1 MKNKFRYF
9 IIITFFILTGPNL
22 SYGEELL
29 IKALKVE
36 TFEEGNIIHATGEA
50 EAKTQ
55 DGLEIFANIFQY
67 NKDQGLLIASG
78 EVKVL
83 DLKNQVILKSEL
95 IHYTEIDNKIT
106 TYDNTDINIKD
117 EYFIETKNLNYKF
130 RKKNR
135 ATDVLSFPFYTQKNL
150 KKKLKKEK
158 EIYLGDIIISLD
170 KINFKESLKNFKFE
184 FEKLWIH
191 GLVHLFGH
199 DHKNEKDFKK
209 MHKVEKNYLKYIK

>member
-1 MKNKFRYF
+1 MKSKFRYF

-50 EAKTQ
+50 EAKTK

-106 TYDNTDINIKD
+106 SY
-117 EYFIETKNLNYKF
+117 
-130 RKKNR
+130 
-135 ATDVLSFPFYTQKNL
+135 
-150 KKKLKKEK
+150 
-158 EIYLGDIIISLD
+158 EILIFNVNVGIII
-170 KINFKESLKNFKFE
+170 
-184 FEKLWIH
+184 
-191 GLVHLFGH
+191 
-199 DHKNEKDFKK
+199 
-209 MHKVEKNYLKYIK
+209 